1 MGLFDTIKD
10 KIARDF
16 SKSADDMAHTPT
28 SVDDQKQD
36 EKNLAG
42 FVRKKVEESRAN
54 ANRVAHE
61 GIWMT
66 NIAYLMGFDSIYYDT
81 QTRQYMP
88 LARAGQF
95 LSRNRV
101 HENIL
106 LPMAQNRLARMCK
119 VPPRFDTLPNS
130 PSEEDK
136 EAALLSLDI
145 LTDLWHR
152 QEINIKRL
160 GLGMW
165 LQQCG
170 HAYLKVTYDKDKGEE
185 MVDPETNEFI
195 GRKGE
200 VRVDVV
206 SAFEVFPDPLAK
218 DLSEDECAWVIHAKI
233 RSIDYFKTH
242 YERGNLVKPETPWLL
257 SLQYEA
263 RVNSVNVFGPGS
275 SGDLEGN
282 AKNIAVELSY
292 YERPSEKHPK
302 GRHVITANG
311 VLLKDGELLAGM
323 YPFAKFDDIVIGGK
337 YYSECC
343 TTHARPLQDQYN
355 KTLSRRAEWVNKMLA
370 GKWLS
375 ARPHGLMK
383 EAINDRN
390 GEVIEYD
397 PVPGEPPPRAA
408 DIPVIP
414 EYAYK
419 ETEELK
425 NGIAS
430 IYGLSEVARGIVQP
444 SMPAIGMQ
452 LILEQ
457 DETRIGIETEQHEHA
472 YARIGTIALKYI
484 EECYEHEHKLYKR
497 DDDGKNQIKYF
508 RGADIKGNTA
518 CLVIRGSTVPT
529 SKSLR
534 RQEIMNTYQQG
545 LMGDPMDPAVRQ
557 HVMQLMEFGDNT
569 GMWRKYSAT
578 MKQIR
583 KCIEDIEAG
592 NILLVEK
599 PSPIP
604 GSSPVREL
612 TPPVSEFDNHVLF
625 IQELDNYRISE
636 KYDALDVDKKEVL
649 LAVMNAHL
657 EWQTRIMNPQVAMP
671 PKAPMNL
678 DSVVQAAEEGQGQ
691 TDMQQAEPVSDS
703 EQGLAQNPQ

>member
-1 MGLFDTIKD
+1 MGLFDSIRD
-10 KIARDF
+10 KISRDF
-16 SKSADDMAHTPT
+16 STDKKDVEHTPT

-145 LTDLWHR
+145 LADLWHR
-152 QEINIKRL
+152 QEINKKRL
-160 GLGMW
+160 SLGMW

-170 HAYLKVTYDKDKGEE
+170 HAYLKVTYDKDKGEV
-185 MVDPETNEFI
+185 MNDPETNEYV
-195 GRKGE
+195 GKKGE

-311 VLLKDGELLAGM
+311 VLLKDDELMGGM
-323 YPFAKFDDIVIGGK
+323 YPFAKFDDILIGGK

-370 GKWLS
+370 GKWIA

-397 PVPGEPPPRAA
+397 PLPNGSEPKAA
-408 DIPVIP
+408 DIPTIP

-419 ETEELK
+419 ETDELK
-425 NGIAS
+425 AGIAS

-484 EECYEHEHKLYKR
+484 EECYEHEHKLYKK
-497 DDDGKNQIKYF
+497 DDFGGNQVKYYK
-508 RGADIKGNTA
+508 GADMKGNTS

-545 LMGDPMDPAVRQ
+545 LLGNPVDPAVRQ

-578 MKQIR
+578 MKQI
-583 KCIEDIEAG
+583 KKTIKEIETGVITL
-592 NILLVEK
+592 IEK
-599 PSPIP
+599 PAPVP
-604 GSSPVREL
+604 GADPVREL
-612 TPPVSEFDNHVLF
+612 APPVSEFDNHVLF
-625 IQELDNYRISE
+625 VQELDDYRISE
-636 KYDALDVDKKEVL
+636 KYDALDVEKKEVL
-649 LAVMNAHL
+649 LAVMNAHV
-657 EWQTRIMNPQVAMP
+657 EWQARMSNPAVAMP

-678 DSVVQAAEEGQGQ
+678 DSVVQAAEMGQGEQ
-691 TDMQQAEPVSDS
+691 DMQQAQPVNDAP
-703 EQGLAQNPQ
+703 QALAEN